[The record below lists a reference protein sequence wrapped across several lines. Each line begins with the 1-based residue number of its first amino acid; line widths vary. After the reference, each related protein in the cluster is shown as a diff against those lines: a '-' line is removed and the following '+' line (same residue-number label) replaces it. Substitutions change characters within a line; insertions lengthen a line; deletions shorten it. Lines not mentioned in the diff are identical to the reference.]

1 MKELRTEI
9 EIAASANRVWATLTD
24 FSSFP
29 VWNPFIRRVDGEL
42 RVGAS
47 LVIGLQLPTARSMTF
62 RPRVLR
68 VEPGRQ
74 LRWRGHFI
82 VRGLFDGEHAFEIEA
97 LSADRARLVHREI
110 FTGLL
115 VPLMARSLDHTT
127 RRRSEEHTS
136 ELQSR
141 LHLVCRLLL
150 EKKKKK
156 TQPHKSVCS

>member
-42 RVGAS
+42 RVGAR
-47 LVIGLQLPTARSMTF
+47 LVIRLQLPNARSMTF
-62 RPRVLR
+62 RPRVLK

-74 LRWRGHFI
+74 LRWRGQL
-82 VRGLFDGEHAFEIEA
+82 VMRGLFDGEHIFAIEP
-97 LSADRARLVHREI
+97 LGPRRARFVHREI

-115 VPLMARSLDHTT
+115 VPLLARGLDRTT
-127 RRRSEEHTS
+127 RRGFEAMNLALKARAEGA
-136 ELQSR
+136 
-141 LHLVCRLLL
+141 
-150 EKKKKK
+150 
-156 TQPHKSVCS
+156 

>member
-29 VWNPFIRRVDGEL
+29 VWNQFIRRLDGEL
-42 RVGAS
+42 RVGAR
-47 LVIGLQLPTARSMTF
+47 LVIRLQLSNARSKTF

-127 RRRSEEHTS
+127 RRGFEAMNVALKVRTEGA
-136 ELQSR
+136 
-141 LHLVCRLLL
+141 
-150 EKKKKK
+150 
-156 TQPHKSVCS
+156 

>member
-42 RVGAS
+42 RAGAR
-47 LVIGLQLPTARSMTF
+47 LVIRLQLPSARSMTF

-74 LRWRGHFI
+74 LRWRGHII
-82 VRGLFDGEHAFEIEA
+82 VRGLFDGEHVFEIEP

-127 RRRSEEHTS
+127 RRGFEAMNVALKVRTEGA
-136 ELQSR
+136 
-141 LHLVCRLLL
+141 
-150 EKKKKK
+150 
-156 TQPHKSVCS
+156 